1 MASLRFTWPILEPKK
16 KLVNMRLVE
25 IFTRGSLFLW
35 LVRGEK
41 DLLMFCSIKPFFFP
55 FVFSRF
61 YITGSDGEILSGS
74 KNSVSSYHTWVFETT
89 FPLSWRVADID
100 NYVHR
105 RSKYKR
111 TFQLLDWENS
121 PHEVKESA
129 LKTSWKSQWVE
140 SGIFTFW
147 KPLLLSKSLLF
158 FLYCYQFLN

>member
-1 MASLRFTWPILEPKK
+1 MFKPLQRFFFSNWWYYLAFSTGMASLRFTWPILEPKK

-121 PHEVKESA
+121 LEVWSPLDHTKS
-129 LKTSWKSQWVE
+129 KTA
-140 SGIFTFW
+140 
-147 KPLLLSKSLLF
+147 P
-158 FLYCYQFLN
+158 

>member
-1 MASLRFTWPILEPKK
+1 MTKSFFFSNWWYYLAFSTGMASLRFTWPILKPKK

-74 KNSVSSYHTWVFETT
+74 KNSVSSYHMWVFETA

-111 TFQLLDWENS
+111 TFHLLDWENS
-121 PHEVKESA
+121 LEVWSPLDRTKS
-129 LKTSWKSQWVE
+129 KTA
-140 SGIFTFW
+140 
-147 KPLLLSKSLLF
+147 P
-158 FLYCYQFLN
+158 

>member
-1 MASLRFTWPILEPKK
+1 MFKPLQRVFSFQIDGITLRSPPEWLLSASLDL
-16 KLVNMRLVE
+16 
-25 IFTRGSLFLW
+25 SLSQKRSWFIWDWSKFSLGA
-35 LVRGEK
+35 LCFSDLFAGKK

-74 KNSVSSYHTWVFETT
+74 KNSVSSYHMWVFETT

-111 TFQLLDWENS
+111 TFHLLDWENS
-121 PHEVKESA
+121 LEVWSPLDRTKS
-129 LKTSWKSQWVE
+129 KTA
-140 SGIFTFW
+140 
-147 KPLLLSKSLLF
+147 P
-158 FLYCYQFLN
+158 

>member
-1 MASLRFTWPILEPKK
+1 MASLRFTWPILEQKK
-16 KLVNMRLVE
+16 KLVYMRLVE

-35 LVRGEK
+35 FVRGEK
-41 DLLMFCSIKPFFFP
+41 YLLMFCSIKPFFFP

-74 KNSVSSYHTWVFETT
+74 KNSVSSYHMWVFETT

-111 TFQLLDWENS
+111 TFHLLDWENS
-121 PHEVKESA
+121 LEVWSPLDRTKS
-129 LKTSWKSQWVE
+129 KTA
-140 SGIFTFW
+140 
-147 KPLLLSKSLLF
+147 P
-158 FLYCYQFLN
+158 

>member
-1 MASLRFTWPILEPKK
+1 MFKPLQRVFSFQIDGITLRSPPEWLLSASLDLSLSQKRSRFIWDWS
-16 KLVNMRLVE
+16 VE

-35 LVRGEK
+35 FVRGEK
-41 DLLMFCSIKPFFFP
+41 DLLMFCSIKLFFFP

-74 KNSVSSYHTWVFETT
+74 KNSVSSYHMWVFETT

-111 TFQLLDWENS
+111 TFHLLDWENS
-121 PHEVKESA
+121 LEVWSPLDRTKS
-129 LKTSWKSQWVE
+129 KTA
-140 SGIFTFW
+140 
-147 KPLLLSKSLLF
+147 P
-158 FLYCYQFLN
+158 